1 MLSNQGRT
9 ALLAFLVRFGTSQT
23 LVIELS
29 RYYGHKSAEGEE
41 EGRAV
46 TGEPYY
52 VREPSG
58 TEEKTATT
66 RGGSH
71 RRT

>member
-1 MLSNQGRT
+1 MLSNQGP
-9 ALLAFLVRFGTSQT
+9 LLAFLVRFGTSHK
-23 LVIELS
+23 LERLRIEP
-29 RYYGHKSAEGEE
+29 GHKSAEGEE